1 MRQKEQGFTLLELL
15 FIVMIIGILA
25 SIAMSSY
32 HGIEQSSLENTVR
45 HDLHNTAVTCESYYG
60 DKQVYVGFGPF
71 TASKGL
77 SLFYIAPSY
86 SIRLSE
92 EVTMKGIVL
101 PDHSLNLVATH
112 AGASQAIKI
121 IRHLGQ

>member
-1 MRQKEQGFTLLELL
+1 MHPKEQGFTLLELL

-25 SIAMSSY
+25 SIALSSY
-32 HGIEQSSLENTVR
+32 HGIEQSSLEKSVQQ
-45 HDLHNTAVTCESYYG
+45 DLHNAAVTCESYYG
-60 DKQVYVGFGPF
+60 DKQVYIGFGPF

-86 SIRLSE
+86 SIRLSQG
-92 EVTMKGIVL
+92 VTMKGIVL
-101 PDHSLNLVATH
+101 PDSSLNLVATH
-112 AGASQAIKI
+112 VGASQPIKI